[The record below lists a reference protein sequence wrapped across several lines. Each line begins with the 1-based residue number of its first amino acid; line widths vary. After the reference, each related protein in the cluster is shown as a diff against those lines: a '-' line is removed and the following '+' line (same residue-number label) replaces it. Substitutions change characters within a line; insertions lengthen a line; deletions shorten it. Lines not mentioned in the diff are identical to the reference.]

1 MKIKKIDTSIPLK
14 VVAQACT
21 NMCEETVWAGK
32 TSKEEMQVDAG
43 QQLVIRLAAHYSKI
57 AFFLKK

>member
-32 TSKEEMQVDAG
+32 TSKEGNAG
-43 QQLVIRLAAHYSKI
+43 GCWTATGYTARGEL
-57 AFFLKK
+57 F

>member
-32 TSKEEMQVDAG
+32 TSKEGNAG
-43 QQLVIRLAAHYSKI
+43 GCWTATGYTV
-57 AFFLKK
+57 

>member
-32 TSKEEMQVDAG
+32 TSEKSFKG
-43 QQLVIRLAAHYSKI
+43 GIRHED
-57 AFFLKK
+57 